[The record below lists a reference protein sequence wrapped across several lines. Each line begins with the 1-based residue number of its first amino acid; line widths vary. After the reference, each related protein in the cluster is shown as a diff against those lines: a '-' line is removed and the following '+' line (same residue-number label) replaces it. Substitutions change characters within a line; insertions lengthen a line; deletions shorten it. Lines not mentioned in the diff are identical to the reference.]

1 MSAEVD
7 FFEVF
12 SLPAWIDG
20 ALCAKVGNAEDWFPP
35 NGGPAEAHA
44 EPIAVCNRC
53 PVRLQCLQWAMDLE
67 LREDGDP
74 LGHHSR
80 HGIYGGLT
88 PGQRHRLAK
97 GAS

>member
-7 FFEVF
+7 FFELF
-12 SLPAWIDG
+12 SLPAWIDDS
-20 ALCAKVGNAEDWFPP
+20 LCSKVGSPEDWFPP
-35 NGGPAEAHA
+35 PQATDEAYA

-53 PVRLQCLQWAMDLE
+53 PVRLDLE

-74 LGHHSR
+74 LGHRSR
-80 HGIYGGLT
+80 FGIYGGLR
-88 PGQRHRLAK
+88 PAERHRLAR

>member
-7 FFEVF
+7 FFELF
-12 SLPAWIDG
+12 SLPAWIDDS
-20 ALCAKVGNAEDWFPP
+20 LCSKVGSPEDWFPHAQA
-35 NGGPAEAHA
+35 PAEAYA

-53 PVRLQCLQWAMDLE
+53 PVRLQCLQWALDLE

-74 LGHHSR
+74 LGYRSR
-80 HGIYGGLT
+80 FGIFGGLR
-88 PGQRHRLAK
+88 PAERHRLAR

>member
-1 MSAEVD
+1 MTAEVD
-7 FFEVF
+7 FFELF
-12 SLPAWIDG
+12 SLPAWIDDS
-20 ALCAKVGNAEDWFPP
+20 LCSKVGSPEDWFPSEQAP
-35 NGGPAEAHA
+35 RAAYE

-53 PVRLQCLQWAMDLE
+53 DVRLKCLQWALEME

-74 LGHHSR
+74 LGR
-80 HGIYGGLT
+80 RARFGIYGGLT